1 MNNNIY
7 VGWDSR
13 EDIAYQVCEHSI
25 KRRAADTKVI
35 PLKQNELRER
45 KLYWRDKDKLSST
58 EFTITRFLVPYLNEY
73 KGWAVFCDCDMVWRV
88 NPQELFDQADE
99 TKALFVVKHNY
110 TPKENTKM
118 DDQLQLPYPRKN
130 WSSVI
135 LYNCEHPKNKAL
147 NLKTVNS
154 AEPKFLHR
162 FGWLDDNDIG
172 ELNHAWNWLVG
183 WYKEPEDGAPKVLHY
198 TEGGPW
204 FEQTRNCDYDLVW
217 KQELINLYTS

>member
-1 MNNNIY
+1 MSNNIY

-25 KRRAADTKVI
+25 KRRSADIKVV

-45 KLYWRDKDKLSST
+45 KLYWRDKDKLGST
-58 EFTITRFLVPYLNEY
+58 EFTITRFLVPYLNKYE
-73 KGWAVFCDCDMVWRV
+73 GWAVFCDCDIVWRV
-88 NPQELFDQADE
+88 DARDLFNLVNNKYAIM
-99 TKALFVVKHNY
+99 VVKHDYNV
-110 TPKENTKM
+110 KEGTKM

-135 LYNCEHPKNKAL
+135 LYNCGHPKNKAL
-147 NLKTVNS
+147 NLETVNS

-162 FGWLDDNDIG
+162 FEWLDDNDIG
-172 ELNHAWNWLVG
+172 ELNCEWNWLVG
-183 WYKEPEDGAPKVLHY
+183 WYKEPEDGIPKALHF

-204 FEQTRNCDYDLVW
+204 FEQTRNCEYDLVW